1 MHGER
6 ERKRLL
12 RQKGKIFSL
21 KDARVR
27 ERGGGH
33 DNKKSIPR
41 DGFAAA
47 CRLEKGGGGKRAKG
61 KYTDRWD
68 ELENKNEKNTIQAFQ
83 LLWRQQVL

>member
-1 MHGER
+1 MHGGRER
-6 ERKRLL
+6 ERERGCC
-12 RQKGKIFSL
+12 GKKERFFSL

-47 CRLEKGGGGKRAKG
+47 CRLEKGEGGKR
-61 KYTDRWD
+61 
-68 ELENKNEKNTIQAFQ
+68 EIH
-83 LLWRQQVL
+83 